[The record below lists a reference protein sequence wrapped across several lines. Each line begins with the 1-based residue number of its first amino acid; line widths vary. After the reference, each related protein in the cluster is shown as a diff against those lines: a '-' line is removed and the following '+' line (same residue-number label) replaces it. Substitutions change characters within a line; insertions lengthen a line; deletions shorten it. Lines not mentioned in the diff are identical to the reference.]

1 MADIEKMVAALIASE
16 NQDRAMKMRIQG
28 GGGYDNAR
36 GARLLDGGG
45 RATLDIPLTDRLT
58 VSPYFGGGG
67 AIGKVPTPQGDFK
80 INKFDPQFGVELN
93 YKFD

>member
-1 MADIEKMVAALIASE
+1 MTDIEKLIAGLMASE
-16 NQDRAMKMRIQG
+16 NQNRAMKMRIESE
-28 GGGYDNAR
+28 GGYDNSR

-45 RATLDIPLTDRLT
+45 RATLDIPVTDRLT

-80 INKFDPQFGVELN
+80 INKFNPQYGVGLN
-93 YKFD
+93 YKFN